1 MYTKFLLIMIIAL
14 EIISCSKQT
23 VKTKTT
29 DTTKTQ
35 NIATPQEKPSS
46 EAKLLA
52 KKQETTFMSE
62 FSFKKGK
69 SELSSSSKKQ
79 LNAINKKALE
89 KGKIEIIKVITWA
102 DQEYPTAIKNNL
114 SQDQQLLV
122 EKRNE
127 KIKKYLQKIASNTIH
142 DIELISMPQ
151 RPSFLKNL
159 LSSDD
164 AKIKRDLESAGISD
178 TETSSIKG
186 SKKSKSIVL
195 FLVKSEQ
202 TK

>member
-1 MYTKFLLIMIIAL
+1 MIIAL

-29 DTTKTQ
+29 KTTETTKTQ

-46 EAKLLA
+46 VANLLA
-52 KKQETTFMSE
+52 KKQETTFVSE

-69 SELSSSSKKQ
+69 SELSTSSKKQ
-79 LNAINKKALE
+79 LNAISKKAL
-89 KGKIEIIKVITWA
+89 KQGQIEIIKIITWA
-102 DQEYPTAIKNNL
+102 DQEYPSAIKNNL

-122 EKRNE
+122 KKRNE
-127 KIKKYLQKIASNTIH
+127 KIKNYLQKIASNKIY
-142 DIELISMPQ
+142 DIELISMAQ

-164 AKIKRDLESAGISD
+164 AKIKRELESAGISE